1 MDLHCIHSPDIFF
14 TGGSILCETP
24 QKKRGLD
31 DCVYVY
37 MHVVCMYVYIYIYI
51 YIYMSCIYVC
61 VV

>member
-37 MHVVCMYVYIYIYI
+37 MHVVCMYVYIYICHVF
-51 YIYMSCIYVC
+51 MYV
-61 VV
+61 